1 MQVSEE
7 GLSVTILYTV
17 ETHTTPVW
25 LGAVLL
31 GTVAFTAGL
40 VKLAWDGDDRIGTI
54 GFTIISIVL
63 SVAAMYFLYGGND
76 VQRVYATIDDTKPFV
91 EVMEEYTI
99 HDRQGDIWVLDKEK
113 ED

>member
-1 MQVSEE
+1 
-7 GLSVTILYTV
+7 
-17 ETHTTPVW
+17 
-25 LGAVLL
+25 
-31 GTVAFTAGL
+31 
-40 VKLAWDGDDRIGTI
+40 
-54 GFTIISIVL
+54 VL